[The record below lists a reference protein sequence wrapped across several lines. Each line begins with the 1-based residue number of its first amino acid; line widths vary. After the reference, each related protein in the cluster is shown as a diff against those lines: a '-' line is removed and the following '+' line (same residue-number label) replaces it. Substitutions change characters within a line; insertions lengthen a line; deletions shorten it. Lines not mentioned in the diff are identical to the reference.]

1 MALAVHFRDVVSL
14 SGRFPLL
21 SGASLDVAHG
31 EVVHLRGPNGAGKT
45 SLLRALSGLV
55 PIASGEAIVLGY
67 DLRSDPRRVR
77 HEIGLI
83 GHATFLYDDLSVED
97 NMNFALRGAH
107 QPLDR
112 AQGALSRLG
121 LDGRLPATQVR
132 KLSAG
137 QRRRCA
143 LAILLAKGPR
153 LWLLDEPH
161 AGLDQEG
168 RELVDELITE
178 ASQAGVTVVIAS
190 HDLERTAALASRVLE
205 VVGGRV
211 EAESI
216 AAAAIVTT
224 EPSSGSSTLSNSRLG
239 KERDVR

>member
-21 SGASLDVAHG
+21 SGASLDVTDG

-45 SLLRALSGLV
+45 SLLRAFSGLV
-55 PIASGEAIVLGY
+55 PIASGEAVVLGH
-67 DLRSDPRRVR
+67 DLRADPRPLR
-77 HEIGLI
+77 HKIGLI

-97 NMNFALRGAH
+97 NVQFALRAAH
-107 QPLDR
+107 QPTNR
-112 AQGALSRLG
+112 AEGALHRLG
-121 LDGRLPATQVR
+121 LDGRLLTTQVR

-143 LAILLAKGPR
+143 LAILLAKAPR

-161 AGLDQEG
+161 AGLDKEG
-168 RELVDELITE
+168 RALVDELITE
-178 ASQAGVTVVIAS
+178 ASAAGVTVVVAS
-190 HDLERTAALASRVLE
+190 HDLERIAGLTDRVID

-211 EAESI
+211 ELRPEVVANAE
-216 AAAAIVTT
+216 AEQVR
-224 EPSSGSSTLSNSRLG
+224 GG
-239 KERDVR
+239 DGDVR

>member
-67 DLRSDPRRVR
+67 DLRRDPRAVR
-77 HEIGLI
+77 REIALI

-97 NMNFALRGAH
+97 NMNFALRAAH

-112 AQGALSRLG
+112 ARGALQRLG
-121 LDGRLPATQVR
+121 LDGRLSATQVK

-143 LAILLAKGPR
+143 LAILLAKAPR

-168 RELVDELITE
+168 RVLLDELITE
-178 ASQAGVTVVIAS
+178 ASGAGVTVVIAS
-190 HDLERTAALASRVLE
+190 HDLERSASLAHRVLE
-205 VVGGRV
+205 VLGGRV
-211 EAESI
+211 GADSTATATI
-216 AAAAIVTT
+216 AA
-224 EPSSGSSTLSNSRLG
+224 PRLVAKG
-239 KERDVR
+239 MHGEERDVR